1 MRRVCL
7 VLMVWTWTI
16 CAQSAEQQFQK
27 AMELAGSGKFAEAET
42 VLRALETAHPK
53 EFEIR

>member
-1 MRRVCL
+1 MCRVWL
-7 VLMVWTWTI
+7 VLMVWPWTV

-42 VLRALETAHPK
+42 VLRALETAHPQ

>member
-1 MRRVCL
+1 MCRVWL

-16 CAQSAEQQFQK
+16 SQSPEQQFQK